1 MKHSKKSLAVL
12 IAQIL
17 FVAFAPAVQAASLHV
32 GEVGKVIQYFPNPQP
47 PSQPAASAISL
58 SGLVVVMNI
67 QQPGGTVIAR
77 TMTVSSDGTNATYS
91 IVAGDLPT
99 AGNYIF
105 QWFASSG
112 SVLLLKSDQTAINVG
127 PSF

>member
-1 MKHSKKSLAVL
+1 VKQSKKLISL
-12 IAQIL
+12 IALIL
-17 FVAFAPAVQAASLHV
+17 FVALAPIAHAASLHV

-47 PSQPAASAISL
+47 PVQPAASTISL
-58 SGLVVVMNI
+58 SGLVVVMDI
-67 QQPGGTVIAR
+67 KQPGGTVISR

-112 SVLLLKSDQTAINVG
+112 SVLVLKSDQIAINVG